1 MIIVE
6 TQKEWNKFIT
16 EFKSESSVI
25 VPVQCDDNKHP
36 LATNLCLLYVRL
48 LDDNTEEYILPF
60 RHSDAINLK
69 KKYLYQIKTPQKVF
83 TYDKKKLLHLLQL
96 DNIDDIQMKNYLDKN
111 IPMPIDE
118 LTTNA
123 HEHFNRV
130 YWGKSN
136 INCIIPIM
144 KHLEKSRLIV
154 NEISK
159 GVFGTIQD
167 CFETYN
173 NDVISNL
180 YNIEKNGLKT
190 VEGMVYSE
198 YNPYTST
205 GRPSNRFGGINF
217 AALNKKDGSRKKFVS
232 RYGKDGI
239 LVEMDYDA
247 YHLRL
252 IGEVIDYKFPKGSVH
267 KHMSKLYKVGYDEA
281 KSLSFQYLYGHIPD
295 EVVKSN
301 PFFGKVQVYINNVW
315 NSYKS
320 NNFIE
325 SDIYNKRIYK
335 SNLSDMNKNKLFNY
349 LIQLMETENNMRV
362 LTKLLPKIEGYKSKI
377 ILYSYDSFLFD
388 VHKDDGMKFVKMV
401 KSIIES
407 KGKYPV
413 RVSKGLNYHKM
424 ENITEKL

>member
-362 LTKLLPKIEGYKSKI
+362 LTELLPKIDGYKSKI